1 MSYVAL
7 DFETASSSRSSAC
20 ALAMVRFEDSRI
32 LDEIYTLLSLPGT
45 YFDPF
50 NVGIHGIHPCD
61 CKNAPTFDEIWEK
74 VYGFIG
80 DSVVIA
86 HNAGFDLGVLKHTL
100 AKYGM
105 EVPHLRYYCTW
116 KLSKILYPDLKSR
129 ALDALAN
136 RINFKFEHHN
146 ALEDAKA
153 CAAVFHRMEEELAP
167 ESIFSVMKPK
177 LFLCQ

>member
-7 DFETASSSRSSAC
+7 DFETASCSRSSAC
-20 ALAMVRFEDSRI
+20 ALGMVRFEGGRI
-32 LDEIYTLLSLPGT
+32 LDEFYTLIAPPGM

-50 NVGIHGIHPCD
+50 NVGIHGIHPSD
-61 CKNAPTFDEIWEK
+61 CENAPTFDEVWDS
-74 VYGFIG
+74 VHGFIG
-80 DSVVIA
+80 DSVVMA

-100 AKYGM
+100 AKYGI
-105 EVPHLRYYCTW
+105 EVPKLRYYCTW

-129 ALDALAN
+129 ALDVLAK
-136 RINFKFEHHN
+136 RIDFKFEHHN

-167 ESIFSVMKPK
+167 DSITNVMKPK